1 MSALSVLSVFIQQKW
16 IAQKPDG
23 NTNEPKFQQNK
34 DAEGNWSE
42 GSIPPD
48 PIWVVI
54 KCCYT
59 NQTTYLL
66 QQTRRPYFGVWA
78 ETDEAVQ
85 MRFLWVTQNAGIE
98 GSTTTIHHTILM
110 KSYSFQ
116 LNDEEQQIID
126 AVSKN
131 PKYRQQFQKPK
142 EIYLNAAMEVLKRLA
157 K

>member
-1 MSALSVLSVFIQQKW
+1 
-16 IAQKPDG
+16 
-23 NTNEPKFQQNK
+23 
-34 DAEGNWSE
+34 
-42 GSIPPD
+42 
-48 PIWVVI
+48 
-54 KCCYT
+54 
-59 NQTTYLL
+59 
-66 QQTRRPYFGVWA
+66 
-78 ETDEAVQ
+78 
-85 MRFLWVTQNAGIE
+85 MRILWVTQDAGIK